1 MLESIFYGTFL
12 GRDRL
17 TLARIGYLLLI
28 WIVIPLFLLVR
39 LITMLLGMIFSA
51 GLTAFFEES
60 DVSFSSPFLTWTGDI
75 GLHDLR
81 IQPKGEGAAR
91 ALLARRVLID
101 LPNLGALETF
111 AAYDNSGDASE
122 EVTAADIA
130 FLDKIDKVGLSIDG
144 LEADV
149 QDELPNILRNFG
161 LASAAPFEA
170 EGCQRNDHWSGAEL
184 TGMGIQKQGVDLGF
198 TFDTDENTKEV
209 RLQGQLD
216 SPRSSRVAF
225 TQHFRARN
233 LSTFL
238 LGTEKDR
245 ISTYERIEVTDAGF
259 TAARDAF
266 CAKRD
271 GVSPEVFTERH
282 IAAIQRRLQARGM
295 RAGTDVERAY
305 RAYRT
310 NGSLLIEARP
320 TPNVRRSDYHLYAF
334 DDQQRMYN
342 GMISSDTLKPVPL
355 AMDATRTKPIP
366 ANFEGSSWDLV
377 ALEATSPTPLTLSAT
392 TAAKPAAAA
401 VPTDPRIATAA
412 PSSVAAIA
420 AAAPRVAVA
429 PAPPARAPVAPAPV
443 PVAVPA
449 VAKASTTPAP
459 SAAPAPRKWAS
470 SLPTATKRHEIKT
483 LTYDELAQHIGERM
497 LITTNPFG
505 DVRDVIIESYSRQE
519 LLVRARVVG
528 GYATQHIPR
537 DKVRS
542 VRDPD

>member
-12 GRDRL
+12 DRNRL

-51 GLTAFFEES
+51 GLSAYFEES
-60 DVSFSSPFLTWTGDI
+60 DVSFNAPFLTWTGDI
-75 GLHDLR
+75 GLHNLR
-81 IQPKGEGAAR
+81 IQPKGEGAAAR
-91 ALLARRVLID
+91 ALLARRVFID

-111 AAYDNSGDASE
+111 ATYDNSGGASE
-122 EVTAADIA
+122 EITAADIA
-130 FLDKIDKVGLSIDG
+130 FLDKIDKVGLSIEG
-144 LEADV
+144 LEANFQGD
-149 QDELPNILRNFG
+149 LPSILRNFG

-170 EGCQRNDHWSGAEL
+170 EGCQRDDHWSRTEL
-184 TGMGIQKQGVDLGF
+184 SGMGIQNQGVDLGF
-198 TFDTDENTKEV
+198 TFDTDDQTHEV
-209 RLQGQLD
+209 RLHGQLD

-233 LSTFL
+233 LSTYL

-245 ISTYERIEVTDAGF
+245 ISTYERVEVTDAGF

-271 GVSPEVFTERH
+271 GVSPEVFAERH

-305 RAYRT
+305 RAYRS

-320 TPNVRRSDYHLYAF
+320 SPNVRRTDYHLYAF

-342 GMISSDTLKPVPL
+342 GMISSGNLKPVAL
-355 AMDATRTKPIP
+355 AMDATRIKPVP
-366 ANFEGSSWDLV
+366 YNFEGSSWDLV
-377 ALEATSPTPLTLSAT
+377 AMETGSPTPLTLSAV
-392 TAAKPAAAA
+392 TAAAPATATAPPDA
-401 VPTDPRIATAA
+401 RIATAA
-412 PSSVAAIA
+412 PSLVAASVAAT
-420 AAAPRVAVA
+420 PRTPVAT
-429 PAPPARAPVAPAPV
+429 PAPVAAAPV
-443 PVAVPA
+443 PVAVP
-449 VAKASTTPAP
+449 VAAKTTPTP
-459 SAAPAPRKWAS
+459 SAAAPRKWAS
-470 SLPTATKRHEIKT
+470 SLPTAKKRHEIKT
-483 LTYDELAQHIGERM
+483 LTYDDLAQHIGERM

-505 DVRDVIIESYSRQE
+505 DVRDVIIESYSKQE

-528 GYATQHIPR
+528 GYATQHIAR
-537 DKVRS
+537 GQVRS

>member
-12 GRDRL
+12 DRNRL

-39 LITMLLGMIFSA
+39 LTTMLLGMIFSA
-51 GLTAFFEES
+51 GLSAYFEES
-60 DVSFSSPFLTWTGDI
+60 DVSFNSPFLTWTGDV
-75 GLHDLR
+75 GLHNLR
-81 IQPKGEGAAR
+81 IQPKGEGAAAR

-111 AAYDNSGDASE
+111 AAYDNSDDDSE
-122 EVTAADIA
+122 EITAADIA
-130 FLDKIDKVGLSIDG
+130 FLDKIDKVGLSIEG
-144 LEADV
+144 LEANFQGD
-149 QDELPNILRNFG
+149 LPSILRNFG

-170 EGCQRNDHWSGAEL
+170 EGCQRDDHWSGAEL
-184 TGMGIQKQGVDLGF
+184 SGMGIQNQGVDLGF
-198 TFDTDENTKEV
+198 TFDTDDQTHEV
-209 RLQGQLD
+209 RLHGQLD

-233 LSTFL
+233 LSSYL

-245 ISTYERIEVTDAGF
+245 ISTYERVEITDAGF

-295 RAGTDVERAY
+295 RASTEIERAY
-305 RAYRT
+305 RAYRS

-320 TPNVRRSDYHLYAF
+320 SPNVRRTDYHLYAF

-342 GMISSDTLKPVPL
+342 GMISSGNLEPVPL
-355 AMDATRTKPIP
+355 AMDATRSKPVP
-366 ANFEGSSWDLV
+366 LNFEGSSWDLV
-377 ALEATSPTPLTLSAT
+377 AMETGGPTPLTLSAA
-392 TAAKPAAAA
+392 TAERPAAAVA
-401 VPTDPRIATAA
+401 PMDERLAMAA
-412 PSSVAAIA
+412 PSLISASVAAT
-420 AAAPRVAVA
+420 PRTPVAMPV
-429 PAPPARAPVAPAPV
+429 PAPVAAAPV
-443 PVAVPA
+443 PVAVP
-449 VAKASTTPAP
+449 VAAKTAPTP
-459 SAAPAPRKWAS
+459 SAAAPRKWAS

-483 LTYDELAQHIGERM
+483 LTYDDLAQHVGERI

-505 DVRDVIIESYSRQE
+505 DVRDVIIESYSKQE

-528 GYATQHIPR
+528 GYATQHIAR
-537 DKVRS
+537 GQVRS